1 MTIHSQ
7 FWSPKRLEDVKL
19 VAIDSLLSCKPQEVP
34 KHDILQGLE
43 SQPFRCAS
51 FHTAQRYLQS
61 ADQYLYMFKSYHT
74 AQEWFTTQV
83 SPYHAPI
90 VLVGHLVYRYHFVCV
105 CTIDALETICFLFA
119 FVRTHPNLGVPV
131 VQSRR
136 LSRYRER
143 LPISRPPW
151 FYQGHLGLETGLLLT
166 RLTKII
172 LYPVVYSIIIKRWM
186 IRDDYTRCGSFVQCS
201 N

>member
-19 VAIDSLLSCKPQEVP
+19 IAIDSLLSCKTQKVP
-34 KHDILQGLE
+34 KHDILQGVE

-51 FHTAQRYLQS
+51 VHTAQRYLQS
-61 ADQYLYMFKSYHT
+61 ADQYLICLKAITRHKSGL
-74 AQEWFTTQV
+74 QRK
-83 SPYHAPI
+83 SAPI

-136 LSRYRER
+136 LSRYR
-143 LPISRPPW
+143 
-151 FYQGHLGLETGLLLT
+151 
-166 RLTKII
+166 
-172 LYPVVYSIIIKRWM
+172 
-186 IRDDYTRCGSFVQCS
+186 
-201 N
+201 

>member
-43 SQPFRCAS
+43 SEPFRCAS

-119 FVRTHPNLGVPV
+119 FVRTHPNLGVLWYKAADCRGIG
-131 VQSRR
+131 SDCR
-136 LSRYRER
+136 LAAHPDFIRGTSAWR
-143 LPISRPPW
+143 L
-151 FYQGHLGLETGLLLT
+151 
-166 RLTKII
+166 
-172 LYPVVYSIIIKRWM
+172 V
-186 IRDDYTRCGSFVQCS
+186 SF
-201 N
+201 